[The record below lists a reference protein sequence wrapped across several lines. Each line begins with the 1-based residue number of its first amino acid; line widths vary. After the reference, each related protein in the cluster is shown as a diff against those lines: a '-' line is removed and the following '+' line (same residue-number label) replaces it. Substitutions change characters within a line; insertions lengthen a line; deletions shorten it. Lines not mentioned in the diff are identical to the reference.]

1 MINRSGAALTSDVGL
16 IRVSV
21 NHDLTDTGVSEWFVP
36 NTDFAAARK
45 RGEDAPRVWPYRLP
59 FLGQAVV
66 DQGYDLPLPYG
77 FGVTAVTTTQDVG
90 IQGLDIGFNGAPLQP
105 YEFVSFDNTKVDAN
119 SYQFKFDAWLFPFM
133 NVFAMYGKVSGDVAS
148 DVALDGNTLLEQLG
162 SDCSPLIPP
171 LECLLF
177 RDQNFILPIRVNV
190 DTTSYG
196 FGTVLAGGWKGWFA
210 VLPISSTYT
219 KGRMSVTEGNSLT
232 ITPRI
237 GRNFNI
243 GNLGNMAVYAGG
255 NRLDSDLTV
264 TGVFDV
270 PDVDLE
276 IGYKIDQQN
285 IDRWNYVLGFNWNIG
300 RHVNWS
306 LEYNGFSGSR
316 ETWLTS
322 INLRL

>member
-1 MINRSGAALTSDVGL
+1 
-16 IRVSV
+16 
-21 NHDLTDTGVSEWFVP
+21 
-36 NTDFAAARK
+36 
-45 RGEDAPRVWPYRLP
+45 
-59 FLGQAVV
+59 
-66 DQGYDLPLPYG
+66 
-77 FGVTAVTTTQDVG
+77 
-90 IQGLDIGFNGAPLQP
+90 
-105 YEFVSFDNTKVDAN
+105 VSFDNTKVDAN